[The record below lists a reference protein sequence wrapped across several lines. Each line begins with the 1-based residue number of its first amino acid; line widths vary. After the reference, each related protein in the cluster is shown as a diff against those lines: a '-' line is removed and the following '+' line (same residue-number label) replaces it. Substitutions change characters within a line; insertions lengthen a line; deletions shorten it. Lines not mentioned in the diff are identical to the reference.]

1 MSGEGEAGD
10 HATANTDPDT
20 YQTEEELD
28 DIFNAR
34 SYAQIQPALQHDFKP
49 WHKPRKQVIREEQW
63 GREVEWII
71 GRKDPND
78 KSLRYLG
85 LPGVDLLDIRYLY
98 ERFCKDGAHELRFL
112 GFEKS
117 AKPASPYSN
126 ALNLSLQEVRSL
138 EHVDNQSEILGDDLR
153 LLADD
158 NSIAWGTAQRL
169 GPFDAINI
177 DLTDHMARDEPAI
190 DLSIYNV
197 IHQVCGL
204 QQRRP
209 VPWTLFLTS
218 RLNKTN
224 VSTDAFTR
232 LLTGLIKNFEGCAAF
247 NSALQAQLGISE
259 VSPSAAEAWDDSI
272 FFNSMTVAFA
282 KWLLGLAQTM
292 RSVFSISS
300 TIGYRVWAE
309 APYFDMLSIVLRFQP
324 ASSIPPD
331 GLGLASASPA
341 FPDECSESAKLPGRV
356 AQLVDIDE
364 ELKTNDLLW
373 EIFRE
378 KQALLLSQ
386 ARYDPVKYRS
396 WADNQRNLADS
407 GPKTPGVPS
416 HR

>member
-1 MSGEGEAGD
+1 VSGEGEDGGSGS
-10 HATANTDPDT
+10 ANTDPST
-20 YQTEEELD
+20 YQTEDELD
-28 DIFNAR
+28 DIFNTR
-34 SYAQIQPALQHDFKP
+34 SYTQIQPALERDFKP

-71 GRKDPND
+71 GRKDPDD

-126 ALNLSLQEVRSL
+126 ELNLSLQEVRSL
-138 EHVDNQSEILGDDLR
+138 EHVDKQSQILGDDLR

-158 NSIAWGTAQRL
+158 NSIAWSTAQRL

-209 VPWTLFLTS
+209 LPWTLFLTS
-218 RLNKTN
+218 RLDKAN
-224 VSTDAFTR
+224 VSADAFAR

-247 NSALQAQLGISE
+247 NSALQTQLGISN
-259 VSPSAAEAWDDSI
+259 VSPSAAKAWDDSV

-282 KWLLGLAQTM
+282 KWLLGLAQAM
-292 RSVFSISS
+292 RSIFSISS

-324 ASSIPPD
+324 APSIPAD
-331 GLGLASASPA
+331 NLGLASASPA
-341 FPDECSESAKLPGRV
+341 FPDECSEAAKLPDRV

-364 ELKTNDLLW
+364 ELKTNDSLW
-373 EIFRE
+373 EIFCE
-378 KQALLLSQ
+378 KTELLLSQ
-386 ARYDPVKYRS
+386 ARYDPAKYR
-396 WADNQRNLADS
+396 N
-407 GPKTPGVPS
+407 
-416 HR
+416 

>member
-1 MSGEGEAGD
+1 VSGEGEAGD
-10 HATANTDPDT
+10 HVAANADTDT

-28 DIFNAR
+28 EIFSTR
-34 SYAQIQPALQHDFKP
+34 SFTQIQPALQHDFKP
-49 WHKPRKQVIREEQW
+49 WHKPRKHLIREEQW

-71 GRKDPND
+71 GRKDPDD

-117 AKPASPYSN
+117 ARPTSPYSS

-138 EHVDNQSEILGDDLR
+138 EHIDRQSEILGDDLR

-158 NSIAWGTAQRL
+158 NSIAWSTAQRL

-218 RLNKTN
+218 RLDKAN
-224 VSTDAFTR
+224 VSAEAFSR
-232 LLTGLIKNFEGCAAF
+232 FLTGLIRNVEGCAAF
-247 NSALQAQLGISE
+247 RSTLQAQLGISE
-259 VSPSAAEAWDDSI
+259 VSRTAAEAWDDGV
-272 FFNSMTVAFA
+272 FFNSMAVAFA

-324 ASSIPPD
+324 APSIPPD
-331 GLGLASASPA
+331 SLGLASATPA
-341 FPDECSESAKLPGRV
+341 FPDECSEAAKLPERV

-378 KQALLLSQ
+378 KAASLLSQ
-386 ARYDPVKYRS
+386 ARYDPTEYRA
-396 WADNQRNLADS
+396 WADKRRNLPDS
-407 GPKTPGVPS
+407 HPGRPGAPNSV
-416 HR
+416 

>member
-1 MSGEGEAGD
+1 MSGEGEVGD
-10 HATANTDPDT
+10 HVAANTDPDT
-20 YQTEEELD
+20 YQTEEELN
-28 DIFNAR
+28 DIFNTR
-34 SYAQIQPALQHDFKP
+34 SYTQKQPSLERDFKP

-63 GREVEWII
+63 GQEVEWII
-71 GRKDPND
+71 GCKDPDD

-98 ERFCKDGAHELRFL
+98 ERFCKDGAYELRFL
-112 GFEKS
+112 GFEKA

-138 EHVDNQSEILGDDLR
+138 EHVDKQSEILGDDLR

-209 VPWTLFLTS
+209 LPWTLFLTS
-218 RLNKTN
+218 RLNKAN
-224 VSTDAFTR
+224 VSADALAR
-232 LLTGLIKNFEGCAAF
+232 LLTALIKNFEGCAAF
-247 NSALQAQLGISE
+247 NSALQTQLGISD
-259 VSPSAAEAWDDSI
+259 VSPSAAKTWDDGA
-272 FFNSMTVAFA
+272 FFNSMAVAFA
-282 KWLLGLAQTM
+282 KWLLGLAQAM
-292 RSVFSISS
+292 RSMFSISS
-300 TIGYRVWAE
+300 TIGYRVWPA

-324 ASSIPPD
+324 VPSIRPD
-331 GLGLASASPA
+331 SLGLASASPA
-341 FPDECSESAKLPGRV
+341 FPDECSEAAKLPGRI

-364 ELKTNDLLW
+364 ELKTHDSLW

-378 KQALLLSQ
+378 KTALLLSQ
-386 ARYDPVKYRS
+386 ARYDPAGYRI
-396 WADNQRNLADS
+396 WADSQRN
-407 GPKTPGVPS
+407 PS
-416 HR
+416 